1 MIHEWQ
7 ESTHLILA
15 TAVCMCGCA
24 DIKQRQ
30 VVEDAL
36 QAVQEQRDLADKY
49 EELIY
54 TLRAD
59 LENTKVM
66 MDAAV
71 KSKVRL
77 RIQKAQETR
86 KSQKV
91 SKHQHRYVSS
101 LRR

>member
-1 MIHEWQ
+1 MQYEE
-7 ESTHLILA
+7 ESTLTFDSRHS
-15 TAVCMCGCA
+15 CGCA

-71 KSKVRL
+71 
-77 RIQKAQETR
+77 
-86 KSQKV
+86 
-91 SKHQHRYVSS
+91 
-101 LRR
+101 

>member
-1 MIHEWQ
+1 VQYEE
-7 ESTHLILA
+7 ESTL
-15 TAVCMCGCA
+15 TFDSRNSCGCA

-91 SKHQHRYVSS
+91 SKQAPTQIHVSS